1 MNDVIANLWRK
12 FVMLTPAEIWPMI
25 AASAVVVFGAG
36 GMAAR
41 IRNGKH
47 VTKEFCNKQHEL
59 TNERFNTI
67 IRGQAEIKGMVH
79 EIKAWINK
87 DGIA

>member
-1 MNDVIANLWRK
+1 
-12 FVMLTPAEIWPMI
+12 MLTPAEIWPML

-36 GMAAR
+36 GIAVR
-41 IRNGKH
+41 IRNGRH
-47 VTKEFCNKQHEL
+47 VTKEFCTKQHEL
-59 TNERFNTI
+59 TNERFTAI
-67 IRGQAEIKGMVH
+67 MQGQTDIKNAVH